1 MEINLVCSGNTID
14 NLTDKEIEFINS
26 KRCMFVNQSGFINK
40 KIGVKKN
47 DFIIFCDGI
56 PFYQNC
62 FWKHKTEKVD
72 YILVTNRNML
82 NQLQMVYKTDF
93 DNHFNETIGYEYN
106 HEGETTSAMALSFLV
121 DKGYEKINV
130 FGLDM
135 VGSGFDY
142 YISDGNFNKELKERK
157 HNYDEVHF
165 FARNIS
171 FISEKANEWNKKSN
185 IILRTKSKLNCFEF
199 LKIK

>member
-1 MEINLVCSGNTID
+1 MMEINLVCSGNTID

-26 KRCMFVNQSGFINK
+26 KRCMFVNRSGFINK

-135 VGSGFDY
+135 NGEGFSGK
-142 YISDGNFNKELKERK
+142 SKVR
-157 HNYDEVHF
+157 NYNYKPSF
-165 FARNIS
+165 FERNIE
-171 FISEKANEWNKKSN
+171 FITEKSIEWNKKSN